1 MNIGAGIVVI
11 ATGAVLA
18 FAVNLPGG
26 TVNVSV
32 IGWIVM
38 LAGLAYLHVE
48 MRMFGPRRRA
58 LRATGARE
66 REPESVRAVASAPRP
81 VTLVEQN
88 GAWYYDDSPST
99 NR

>member
-1 MNIGAGIVVI
+1 MNVGAGIFVI

-38 LAGLAYLHVE
+38 LAGLAYLHFE
-48 MRMFGPRRRA
+48 RKLFGPRRRA
-58 LRATGARE
+58 AGQAPVSESSSE
-66 REPESVRAVASAPRP
+66 RSAPAVEGPPRP
-81 VTLVEQN
+81 VHLVEQD
-88 GAWYYDDSPST
+88 GAWFYDDSRSG
-99 NR
+99 